1 MHSNFSGS
9 TILVYGIILTA
20 GMMTLVFKFSPYA
33 FALLSIATFFILLIN
48 FLAIVEE
55 KTEAEKKKKALDK
68 IIRICYIMSCF
79 LLLVL
84 YVIGSNKRLKVVER
98 FSRDVSESVE
108 ANIISMEEDTI
119 FCFGTNDYYVVMQ
132 EKENGGYLKKK
143 YPCDSTILFETE
155 TEPCVKITEVYEEN
169 ILVVKDTMFLPI
181 GKNLGENV
189 EYRDLKD
196 VQYEIYIP
204 KGTLQELPKIDVQFN

>member
-1 MHSNFSGS
+1 M
-9 TILVYGIILTA
+9 L
-20 GMMTLVFKFSPYA
+20 KKKQ
-33 FALLSIATFFILLIN
+33 
-48 FLAIVEE
+48 E
-55 KTEAEKKKKALDK
+55 KQKLRRKKALDK

-169 ILVVKDTMFLPI
+169 ILVVKDRMFLPI

-204 KGTLQELPKIDVQFN
+204 SGQ

>member
-9 TILVYGIILTA
+9 TILMYGIILTA
-20 GMMTLVFKFSPYA
+20 AMMTLVFEFSPYA

-48 FLAIVEE
+48 FLAIAEE

-84 YVIGSNKRLKVVER
+84 YVIGLNKRLKVVER

-108 ANIISMEEDTI
+108 ANIISMEEATI

-155 TEPCVKITEVYEEN
+155 TEPYVKITEVYEEN
-169 ILVVKDTMFLPI
+169 ILVVKDRMFLPI

-196 VQYEIYIP
+196 VQYEIHIP

>member
-9 TILVYGIILTA
+9 TILMYGIILTA
-20 GMMTLVFKFSPYA
+20 GMMTLVFEFSPYA

-48 FLAIVEE
+48 FLAIAEE
-55 KTEAEKKKKALDK
+55 KTEAEKKKKTLDK

-84 YVIGSNKRLKVVER
+84 YVIGLNKRLKVVER

-108 ANIISMEEDTI
+108 ANIISMEEATI

-169 ILVVKDTMFLPI
+169 ILVVKDRMFLPI

>member
-20 GMMTLVFKFSPYA
+20 AMMTLVFEFSPYA

-48 FLAIVEE
+48 FLAIAEE
-55 KTEAEKKKKALDK
+55 KTEAEKKKQALDK

-84 YVIGSNKRLKVVER
+84 YVIGLNKRLKVVER

-169 ILVVKDTMFLPI
+169 ILVVKDRMFLPI

-204 KGTLQELPKIDVQFN
+204 KGTLQELPSIDVQFN

>member
-20 GMMTLVFKFSPYA
+20 GMMTLVFEFSPYA

-48 FLAIVEE
+48 FLAIAEE
-55 KTEAEKKKKALDK
+55 KTEAEKKKKTLDK

-84 YVIGSNKRLKVVER
+84 YVIGLNKRLKVVER

-108 ANIISMEEDTI
+108 ANIISMEEATI

-169 ILVVKDTMFLPI
+169 ILVVKDRMFLPI

-204 KGTLQELPKIDVQFN
+204 KGTLQELPSIDVQFN